1 MKISERRDGAVTV
14 ISPTGSVSGP
24 DADQTRTRLLETF
37 RATHGRFVVD
47 ASEIAFIDGA
57 GLEMLLDVS
66 EQMNR
71 TGQGLKLCAAN
82 ETLRQIM
89 DLTGLSPLFEFF
101 EDVNTAVRSFL

>member
-24 DADQTRTRLLETF
+24 DADETRTRLLEAF
-37 RATHGRFVVD
+37 KATHGRFVVD
-47 ASEIAFIDGA
+47 ASEIVFIDGA

-71 TGQGLKLCAAN
+71 TGQALRLCGTN
-82 ETLRQIM
+82 ETVRQIM
-89 DLTGLSPLFEFF
+89 DLTGLTPMFEFF
-101 EDVNTAVRSFL
+101 QDVNTAVRSFL

>member
-14 ISPTGSVSGP
+14 ISPTGSVSGS